1 MQLNYY
7 HDLTHKYDFLFLY
20 QLLTVVGCIF
30 FVFWFFFGG
39 QIGFV
44 FWESAAW
51 RFFGWHIFGQH
62 QRRER
67 GGVGRQGR
75 FFEDLDS
82 EAVFCGR
89 REVLVGEGERE
100 IMV

>member
-30 FVFWFFFGG
+30 FRILGFFSVGRSDSYFGKARRGGFFGG
-39 QIGFV
+39 
-44 FWESAAW
+44 
-51 RFFGWHIFGQH
+51 IFLGSS
-62 QRRER
+62 R
-67 GGVGRQGR
+67 GGKGGEGGKVG